1 MEELLQKFNIDRKT
15 LTADELATLDKW
27 AKALSTQQLSVVDV
41 KQYLATMIESL
52 ERELTGFENPPMTF
66 ANLLFRGRRER
77 HLKAR
82 LQNYVLLRDFLTAPE
97 RARSYVEKQLGGFS
111 AGKTV

>member
-1 MEELLQKFNIDRKT
+1 MDELLQKFNIDRKT

-27 AKALSTQQLSVVDV
+27 AKALSTQQLGVADV
-41 KQYLATMIESL
+41 KQYLATMIESC
-52 ERELTGFENPPMTF
+52 ERELTGHDNPPVTF
-66 ANLLFRGRRER
+66 ANLVFRGRRER

-82 LQNYVLLRDFLTAPE
+82 LQNYVMLRDFLTAPE
-97 RARSYVEKQLGGFS
+97 RARSYVEKQLGGFT